1 MVNEGKVPVES
12 MFGGEIAAEDSV
24 LAGMSTVEENLKDQ
38 FFSSLEQRDATAVV
52 SDVVREALLQV
63 IGREQMTSVVQ
74 DIQQK
79 ATSLQEARELAPPQ
93 IAELPQRIFLGSIGA
108 TVTVPFN
115 YQWTWSAGTGSPSI
129 ATSADR
135 TTGRMSFSL
144 FGNFSNSSSVS
155 AAVALGIYFRPM
167 VTNGILRLFANPGFT
182 YRWSTFCAFCS
193 AHSDGW
199 LGLYAGRYNLSGGFD
214 GDVVNQQISLW
225 NDNSWWSGAGAQT
238 GSNTAFPLF
247 AQMNV
252 DSSHWY
258 ALWVWCGGGVSACGF
273 GSPFWGSN
281 AGASM

>member
-1 MVNEGKVPVES
+1 
-12 MFGGEIAAEDSV
+12 
-24 LAGMSTVEENLKDQ
+24 
-38 FFSSLEQRDATAVV
+38 TAVV

-182 YRWSTFCAFCS
+182 YRWSTFGAFRRLARPVCRAVQPQRRVRRRRCQS
-193 AHSDGW
+193 ANLAMERQLVVVRSGRADG
-199 LGLYAGRYNLSGGFD
+199 LEHRVPAVRPD
-214 GDVVNQQISLW
+214 E
-225 NDNSWWSGAGAQT
+225 
-238 GSNTAFPLF
+238 
-247 AQMNV
+247 
-252 DSSHWY
+252 
-258 ALWVWCGGGVSACGF
+258 C
-273 GSPFWGSN
+273 
-281 AGASM
+281 